1 MDLCTIVPINVCIQ
15 NSQRNMESLY
25 YVDDMLIFGMNMKG
39 VCETKRNL
47 SSMFQMKD
55 LNEVDTI
62 LGIKI
67 KRHSEGFA
75 LCQSHY
81 VEKVL
86 QRFKLLNIKE
96 VNTPFNQ
103 SIKLGENTGSPIAQL
118 EYVSAIGSMMYTI
131 HFTRPNISFLMGK
144 LSRFTSNPS
153 VDHWKTI
160 GKVLGYLKKTISLR
174 LFYSEFP
181 AMLEGY
187 SNTSWITSGSD
198 NKSTS
203 GWIFTLG
210 RDIISWASKKQMCI
224 SHSTME
230 SEFIVLA
237 SASKEAEW
245 LTNMLLD
252 IELWSQPIPT
262 ISVFSDSEAT
272 MGRVYSKMYN
282 GKSRHIGL
290 RHDYIRQL
298 IESGIIS
305 IAYIKSNSNLVNPF
319 IKAVS

>member
-1 MDLCTIVPINVCIQ
+1 MRSLTQQFCQMDLCTIVPINVCIQ

-103 SIKLGENTGSPIAQL
+103 SIKLGENTGSAIAQL

-131 HFTRPNISFLMGK
+131 HCTRPNISFLMGQT
-144 LSRFTSNPS
+144 F
-153 VDHWKTI
+153 
-160 GKVLGYLKKTISLR
+160 
-174 LFYSEFP
+174 
-181 AMLEGY
+181 
-187 SNTSWITSGSD
+187 
-198 NKSTS
+198 
-203 GWIFTLG
+203 
-210 RDIISWASKKQMCI
+210 
-224 SHSTME
+224 
-230 SEFIVLA
+230 
-237 SASKEAEW
+237 
-245 LTNMLLD
+245 
-252 IELWSQPIPT
+252 
-262 ISVFSDSEAT
+262 
-272 MGRVYSKMYN
+272 
-282 GKSRHIGL
+282 
-290 RHDYIRQL
+290 
-298 IESGIIS
+298 
-305 IAYIKSNSNLVNPF
+305 
-319 IKAVS
+319 